1 MTSVL
6 HRLRIALWRL
16 AYSVRGEQGLG
27 QEPFSPPWL
36 MQPHLS
42 QVQRDLLVG
51 TGDPIR
57 YGTLLLAFEQVAKD
71 QIPGSLAE
79 CGVYQG
85 RLSKFIHDI
94 VPDRRLFLFDTFQG
108 FDPRDPS
115 ARGDDRFRQTSEQ
128 RVLGYIG
135 STENISVR
143 KGYFPE
149 TSVGLEDERFAFGT
163 PRV

>member
-79 CGVYQG
+79 CG
-85 RLSKFIHDI
+85 
-94 VPDRRLFLFDTFQG
+94 
-108 FDPRDPS
+108 
-115 ARGDDRFRQTSEQ
+115 
-128 RVLGYIG
+128 
-135 STENISVR
+135 
-143 KGYFPE
+143 YFPE
-149 TSVGLEDERFAFGT
+149 TSVGLEDERFASVRF
-163 PRV
+163 PSQEHHLVIRSKVSKFS